1 MSKKFFLLTSVLV
14 LGFAALA
21 LAAEPASA
29 EKVTGLNFFIYSA
42 VAAGFSIAIA
52 AFGCGLGQGMSVKSS
67 VEGIARNP
75 EASGKI
81 TVTMMIGLAMI
92 ESLCIYALV
101 ICLILIYANPAS
113 KLIQG
118 FLGMAAGGH

>member
-1 MSKKFFLLTSVLV
+1 MKRKVLFLTLVLV

-21 LAAEPASA
+21 FAGEATEA
-29 EKVTGLNFFIYSA
+29 EKVVGLRFFLYSA
-42 VAAGFSIAIA
+42 VAAGFSIAISSI
-52 AFGCGLGQGMSVKSS
+52 GCGIAQGISIKSS
-67 VEGIARNP
+67 VEGVARNP

-101 ICLILIYANPAS
+101 ISLILIYAHPQAEAIA
-113 KLIQG
+113 KL
-118 FLGMAAGGH
+118 FGH